1 MLSPRAIIGR
11 VEALWAI
18 PLTWEL
24 TSKATTCTSKDA
36 HQEDD
41 KEITNVESKDHCIL
55 ASFPSTHQEFGYFK
69 FTVPYIAIL

>member
-1 MLSPRAIIGR
+1 MLSPRAITGR

-36 HQEDD
+36 HGEDD
-41 KEITNVESKDHCIL
+41 KEITNVESKGI
-55 ASFPSTHQEFGYFK
+55 T
-69 FTVPYIAIL
+69 TVY